1 MPIWN
6 QAKKDKKEDKQTGTK
21 SFNEIKKESGTIPSI
36 ISDGTEF
43 KGNVKSCAEIQ
54 IDGGLNGNVKADK
67 VLIGING
74 NVRGNITAQFLRI
87 CGRIEGEIKAE
98 TLHLVKTASVKGNVY
113 KKTISIE
120 PGAKLIGNINDF
132 EAGIIPSKVV
142 KLQRK
147 SPNKEDYK
155 KKDKGRIKKNSFTKI
170 E

>member
-1 MPIWN
+1 MTVWS
-6 QAKKDKKEDKQTGTK
+6 QDKKDKKEDKQASSKG
-21 SFNEIKKESGTIPSI
+21 FNEIKKESGAIPSI

-98 TLHLVKTASVKGNVY
+98 TLHLVKSASVKGNVY

-120 PGAKLIGNINDF
+120 PGAKLIGNINEF
-132 EAGIIPSKVV
+132 EGGTISSKVV

-147 SPNKEDYK
+147 NSKKEDLK
-155 KKDKGRIKKNSFTKI
+155 KSKGS
-170 E
+170 

>member
-6 QAKKDKKEDKQTGTK
+6 QDKINKKEDKQGSSKT
-21 SFNEIKKESGTIPSI
+21 FNEIKKESGVIPSI

-43 KGNVKSCAEIQ
+43 KGNVKTSAEIQ

-87 CGRIEGEIKAE
+87 CGKIEGEIKAE
-98 TLHLVKTASVKGNVY
+98 ILHLVKTASVKGNVY

-120 PGAKLIGNINDF
+120 PGAKLIGNINEF
-132 EAGIIPSKVV
+132 EGVTIPNKVV

-147 SPNKEDYK
+147 NSKKVDIK
-155 KKDKGRIKKNSFTKI
+155 KK
-170 E
+170 

>member
-1 MPIWN
+1 MTVWS
-6 QAKKDKKEDKQTGTK
+6 QDKKDKKEDKQTGTK

-54 IDGGLNGNVKADK
+54 IDGGLTGNVKADK

-98 TLHLVKTASVKGNVY
+98 TLHLVKSASVKGNVY

-120 PGAKLIGNINDF
+120 PGAKLIGNINEF
-132 EAGIIPSKVV
+132 EGVTTSGKVV

-147 SPNKEDYK
+147 NSKKEDLK
-155 KKDKGRIKKNSFTKI
+155 KSKGS
-170 E
+170 

>member
-1 MPIWN
+1 MTIWS
-6 QAKKDKKEDKQTGTK
+6 QDKKDKKENKQVGSKT
-21 SFNEIKKESGTIPSI
+21 FNEIKKESGSIPSI

-43 KGNVKSCAEIQ
+43 KGNVKTCAEIQ
-54 IDGGLNGNVKADK
+54 IDGGLSGNVKADK

-120 PGAKLIGNINDF
+120 PGAKLIGNIN
-132 EAGIIPSKVV
+132 EYEGVTIPSKVV
-142 KLQRK
+142 KLQ
-147 SPNKEDYK
+147 
-155 KKDKGRIKKNSFTKI
+155 KKNSKKEDLI
-170 E
+170 KK

>member
-6 QAKKDKKEDKQTGTK
+6 QDKINKKEDKQASSKT
-21 SFNEIKKESGTIPSI
+21 FNEIKKESGVIPSI

-43 KGNVKSCAEIQ
+43 KGNVKTSAEIQ

-74 NVRGNITAQFLRI
+74 NVRGNITANFLRI
-87 CGRIEGEIKAE
+87 CGKIEGEIKAE
-98 TLHLVKTASVKGNVY
+98 TVQIVKTGSVKGNLY

-120 PGAKLIGNINDF
+120 PVAKLIGNINDF
-132 EAGIIPSKVV
+132 EAAIIPSKVV

>member
-43 KGNVKSCAEIQ
+43 KGNVKTSAEIQ

-98 TLHLVKTASVKGNVY
+98 TLHLVKTASVKGNMY

-120 PGAKLIGNINDF
+120 PGAKLIGNINEF
-132 EAGIIPSKVV
+132 EGVTTSSKVV

-147 SPNKEDYK
+147 NS
-155 KKDKGRIKKNSFTKI
+155 KKDNLIKK
-170 E
+170 

>member
-6 QAKKDKKEDKQTGTK
+6 QGKKDKKEDKQTGTK

-74 NVRGNITAQFLRI
+74 NVRGNITANFLRI
-87 CGRIEGEIKAE
+87 CGKIEGEIKAE
-98 TLHLVKTASVKGNVY
+98 TVQIVKTGSVKGNLY

-120 PGAKLIGNINDF
+120 PGAKLIGNINEF
-132 EAGIIPSKVV
+132 EGVTTSSKVV

-147 SPNKEDYK
+147 NS
-155 KKDKGRIKKNSFTKI
+155 KKDNLIKK
-170 E
+170 

>member
-6 QAKKDKKEDKQTGTK
+6 QDKINKKEDRQGSSKT
-21 SFNEIKKESGTIPSI
+21 FNEIKKESGVIPSI

-43 KGNVKSCAEIQ
+43 KGNVKTSAEIQ

-98 TLHLVKTASVKGNVY
+98 TLHLVKTASVKGNMY

-120 PGAKLIGNINDF
+120 PGAKLIGNINEF
-132 EAGIIPSKVV
+132 EGVTIPNKVV

-147 SPNKEDYK
+147 NSKKVDIK
-155 KKDKGRIKKNSFTKI
+155 KK
-170 E
+170 

>member
-1 MPIWN
+1 MTVWS
-6 QAKKDKKEDKQTGTK
+6 QDKKDKKEDKQTGTK

-54 IDGGLNGNVKADK
+54 IDGGLTGNVKADK

-74 NVRGNITAQFLRI
+74 NVRGNITAQLVRI
-87 CGRIEGEIKAE
+87 CGKIEGEIKAE
-98 TLHLVKTASVKGNVY
+98 TLQIVKTASVKGNVY

-120 PGAKLIGNINDF
+120 PGAKLIGNINEF
-132 EAGIIPSKVV
+132 EGGTISSKVV

-147 SPNKEDYK
+147 NSKKEDLK
-155 KKDKGRIKKNSFTKI
+155 KSKGS
-170 E
+170 

>member
-1 MPIWN
+1 MPIWSPD
-6 QAKKDKKEDKQTGTK
+6 KKDKKENKQAGSKT
-21 SFNEIKKESGTIPSI
+21 FNEIKKESGTIPSI

-120 PGAKLIGNINDF
+120 PGAKLIGNINEF
-132 EAGIIPSKVV
+132 EGGTISSKVV

-147 SPNKEDYK
+147 NSKKEDLK
-155 KKDKGRIKKNSFTKI
+155 KSKGS
-170 E
+170 